1 MLSFHLSP
9 TLPVKGRGQHL
20 LPVKG
25 RGQHFVPV
33 EARPLIQPRDM
44 HRIKPDQKAFATAL
58 RNSATDAERALWKSL
73 RGDSLNGLR
82 FRRQFP
88 LGIYI
93 VDFVCFEVR
102 LIVEVDGGQHAESA
116 KDAQR
121 DAWLKSQGF
130 QVLRFW
136 NNEVLQNMEGVM
148 QMIFKAINSHTPVLP
163 PPLDGEGWGEVKA
176 KNTKLSPST
185 HSQASVA
192 PQVVRDPT

>member
-1 MLSFHLSP
+1 
-9 TLPVKGRGQHL
+9 
-20 LPVKG
+20 
-25 RGQHFVPV
+25 
-33 EARPLIQPRDM
+33 M
-44 HRIKPDQKAFATAL
+44 HRVKPNQKAFANSL
-58 RNSATDAERALWKSL
+58 RNSPTDAERALWKSL

-102 LIVEVDGGQHAESA
+102 LIVEVDDGQHADST

-130 QVLRFW
+130 HVLRFW
-136 NNEVLQNMEGVM
+136 NNEVLQNMEGAM
-148 QMIFKAINSHTPVLP
+148 QVIAETANSPPRVLP

-176 KNTKLSPST
+176 LNTNQSAST
-185 HSQASVA
+185 HSSQTQA
-192 PQVVRDPT
+192 PQIVRDRT